1 MLSAQ
6 KIVVPNQMVRY
17 KNGLITLASVNV
29 MVDDLKKKLIQLMPV
44 IEQKTQDTEA
54 MVIDLEKQQE
64 DAGEIEKTTAVEE
77 AAAKKIFDEVSTI
90 KSDCQKVLDE
100 AMPQLEKALKALDT
114 LEKDHIVEMKNYTS
128 PPPDLELV
136 MDAVCVLLDKKT
148 GWAEA
153 KQLMNNPN
161 AFI

>member
-17 KNGLITLASVNV
+17 KYGLITLASVDV

>member
-1 MLSAQ
+1 
-6 KIVVPNQMVRY
+6 MVRY
-17 KNGLITLASVNV
+17 KNGLTRLAHVNE

-100 AMPQLEKALKALDT
+100 AMP
-114 LEKDHIVEMKNYTS
+114 
-128 PPPDLELV
+128 
-136 MDAVCVLLDKKT
+136 
-148 GWAEA
+148 
-153 KQLMNNPN
+153 
-161 AFI
+161 